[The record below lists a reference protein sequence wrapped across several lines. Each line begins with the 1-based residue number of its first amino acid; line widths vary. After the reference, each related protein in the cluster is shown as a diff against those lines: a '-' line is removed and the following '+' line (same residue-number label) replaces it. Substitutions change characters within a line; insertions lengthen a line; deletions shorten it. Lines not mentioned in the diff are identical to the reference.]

1 VNKDELAKKWAKVIA
16 KAWADERFKEKLLKN
31 PAQALKEMGIDLPA
45 GQKVEIHAQSDKI
58 IHLVLPQKPKGEMSE
73 QELKNVS
80 GAFSTNWT
88 FCGETHGG

>member
-1 VNKDELAKKWAKVIA
+1 MNKDELSKKWAKVIA

-31 PAQALKEMGIDLPA
+31 PAQTLKEMGIDLPA
-45 GQKVEIHAQSDKI
+45 GQKIEIHSQSDKI
-58 IHLVLPQKPKGEMSE
+58 IHLVIPQKPKGEMNA